1 MAPLYY
7 RNAKAAVVVFD
18 ITDDRTFRK
27 AKGWVDELK
36 KHVPSDVVLIV
47 CANKVDML
55 EEFGGSMP
63 IGAVSDEELEEY
75 VTDMG
80 AELFRTSA
88 KSNIGVDGLF
98 DAVAQ
103 KLLKLYIKER
113 ETELLRAQEH
123 RSSVS
128 GRAPSP
134 NDDSFVRRR
143 GDSLNRKLRI
153 GESRTNSRRSEGCC

>member
-1 MAPLYY
+1 
-7 RNAKAAVVVFD
+7 
-18 ITDDRTFRK
+18 
-27 AKGWVDELK
+27 
-36 KHVPSDVVLIV
+36 
-47 CANKVDML
+47 ML

-113 ETELLRAQEH
+113 ETSCFE
-123 RSSVS
+123 
-128 GRAPSP
+128 
-134 NDDSFVRRR
+134 
-143 GDSLNRKLRI
+143 
-153 GESRTNSRRSEGCC
+153 RRSTIGIWTGTKPKR